1 MKRVLFIIALLLISS
16 CSALVA
22 GKLRDERKDLYDYRN
37 NSAYCQENPDKCI
50 NNIPKY

>member
-1 MKRVLFIIALLLISS
+1 MKKILFIIALLLISS

-22 GKLRDERKDLYDYRN
+22 GRLREDRKEVYDYHSSR
-37 NSAYCQENPDKCI
+37 SYCQENPDKCI

>member
-1 MKRVLFIIALLLISS
+1 MKKILFVIALLLISS

-22 GKLRDERKDLYDYRN
+22 GKLREDRKELYNYHNDR
-37 NSAYCQENPDKCI
+37 AYCQENPDKCI